1 MRRWPGSGLGLC
13 EGRATSWTRRPR
25 RAASESGGSPRHR
38 GGSRSHPRRY
48 RRDAGGADP
57 TYDARVSAPR
67 PRAVRQTTFKRIQ
80 PHAST
85 RPSLTD
91 PGCRPRRWT
100 ARHVHAFARSE
111 RHVPGTSHN
120 PKIAGSNPAPR
131 YVRKAQIRA
140 FQIPGTKQTGPK
152 ERSESDLVRRNGTY
166 CNRPK
171 SRSSASGTPALGASQ
186 AGLHRD
192 ATSRIATPL
201 IGGRAHTRALEADGV
216 DVVAILE
223 RGYTPVHGADPFG
236 AGRAL

>member
-91 PGCRPRRWT
+91 PG
-100 ARHVHAFARSE
+100 AGLGAGRH
-111 RHVPGTSHN
+111 GTSTPSPDRN
-120 PKIAGSNPAPR
+120 DMYLGRLITRRSRVRIPPP
-131 YVRKAQIRA
+131 VTRKAQIRA